1 MCKIYF
7 HLHALVYI
15 IHTMSGLP
23 QSFEVGSLIIREGSW
38 FYSLFLKNQ
47 TSWSVVAT
55 ESG

>member
-23 QSFEVGSLIIREGSW
+23 QIFEVGSLIKAADFTVFS
-38 FYSLFLKNQ
+38 
-47 TSWSVVAT
+47 
-55 ESG
+55 